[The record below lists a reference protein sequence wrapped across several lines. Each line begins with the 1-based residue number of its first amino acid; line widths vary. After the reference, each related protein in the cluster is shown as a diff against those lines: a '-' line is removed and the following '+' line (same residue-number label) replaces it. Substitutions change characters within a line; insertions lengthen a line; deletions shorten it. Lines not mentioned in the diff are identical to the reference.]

1 MTIHKEG
8 FKIITGLVVLLTVIN
23 LTVRYF
29 FRDNEQL
36 LWIVFGVSAII
47 FLSIASFFRKPR
59 RVMFLDENYVLA
71 PADGKIVAIEETVEE
86 EYFKDKRILVS
97 VFMSPSNVHVN
108 WNPIGGIV
116 KYVQYHAGKNLVAWH
131 PKSSLDNERNTVVIE
146 DNGNEILIRQ
156 IAGFLARRIVH
167 YMDIG
172 QEVVQGKELGFIKF
186 GSRVDLFLPID
197 SVIHVDLKQK
207 VKGGQSIL
215 AQIP

>member
-8 FKIITGLVVLLTVIN
+8 FKILTGVVVALTAIN
-23 LTVRYF
+23 LIMRYF
-29 FRDNEQL
+29 YPGNQQM
-36 LWIVFGVSAII
+36 LWGVFIASAIL

-59 RVMFLDENYVLA
+59 RVMFLHENYVLA
-71 PADGKIVAIEETVEE
+71 PADGRIVAIEETVEE
-86 EYFKDKRILVS
+86 EYFKDRRILVS

-116 KYVQYHAGKNLVAWH
+116 KYVKYHAGKNLVAWH
-131 PKSSLDNERNTVVIE
+131 PKSSLDNERNTVVID

-167 YMDIG
+167 YMDVG
-172 QEVVQGKELGFIKF
+172 QEVAQGKELGFIKF

-197 SVIHVDLKQK
+197 SVIHVDLRQK

>member
-8 FKIITGLVVLLTVIN
+8 FKILTGVVVSLTAVNLLI
-23 LTVRYF
+23 RYIYP
-29 FRDNEQL
+29 DKTQL
-36 LWIVFGVSAII
+36 LWAVFIVSAIVFI
-47 FLSIASFFRKPR
+47 AVASFFRKPR
-59 RVMFLDENYVLA
+59 RVMFLDEKYVLA
-71 PADGKIVAIEETVEE
+71 PADGRIVAIEETVEE
-86 EYFKDKRILVS
+86 EYFQDRRILVS

-116 KYVQYHAGKNLVAWH
+116 KYVKYHAGKNLVAWH

-146 DNGNEILIRQ
+146 ENGTEILIRQ

-167 YMDIG
+167 YMDVG
-172 QEVVQGKELGFIKF
+172 QEVIQGKELGFIKF

-197 SVIHVDLKQK
+197 SVIHVDLKQR

>member
-8 FKIITGLVVLLTVIN
+8 FKILTGVVVSLTVIN
-23 LTVRYF
+23 LLMRYF
-29 FRDNEQL
+29 FPENQQL
-36 LWIVFGVSAII
+36 LWIVFTISAIV
-47 FLSIASFFRKPR
+47 FLAIASFFRKPR
-59 RVMFLDENYVLA
+59 RVMFLDDNYVLS
-71 PADGKIVAIEETVEE
+71 PADGLIVAIEETVEE

-116 KYVQYHAGKNLVAWH
+116 KYVKYHTGKNLVAWH

-146 DNGNEILIRQ
+146 DKGNAILIRQ

-167 YMDIG
+167 YMSVDE
-172 QEVVQGKELGFIKF
+172 EVVQGKELGFIKF